1 MLHLTFAFY
10 LVALMAG
17 AASLSQTFL
26 IWQRHG
32 KTVIRWY
39 GFFLLSL
46 LLILLSFL
54 ARLYAQVSGLGADRT
69 AESIVWML
77 QAAGSLIFIVTAP
90 YFYHSLIGMVFPRW
104 VRILFFFLDV
114 LVFLAAIVN
123 LLFPALAAAI
133 IILIAGLFGMIA
145 YGLILIAVKLRGIG
159 DLLLKRALAIF
170 LALSLFFFPFMLIDS
185 DLSYASFLSVFHFL
199 EGLAQPLYFLIL
211 NCLSIAFDLRYLNRP
226 AYAEKD
232 SLTDYF
238 VSTFRITARER
249 EIIRFLLEGRG
260 TKAIAETLFI
270 SAKTVENHVY
280 SIYQKLHIRNRM
292 QLFQLIKA
300 NALE

>member
-1 MLHLTFAFY
+1 MLHLIFAFY

-26 IWQRHG
+26 IWQRHR

-54 ARLYAQVSGLGADRT
+54 SRLYVQMAGIGNSRT
-69 AESIVWML
+69 AQSIVWIL
-77 QAAGSLIFIVTAP
+77 QAAGSLTLIVVAP
-90 YFYHSLIGMVFPRW
+90 YFYHSLIGMAFPRRA
-104 VRILFFFLDV
+104 RILCFSIDV
-114 LVFLAAIVN
+114 IVFLAAIIN
-123 LLFPALAAAI
+123 LLFPFMAAPI
-133 IILIAGLFGMIA
+133 IVLIAGLFGMIV
-145 YGLILIAVKLRGIG
+145 YGLVLIAVKLRAIG
-159 DLLLKRALAIF
+159 DLVLRRALAMF

-185 DLSYASFLSVFHFL
+185 VLSYASFLSVFHFL
-199 EGLAQPLYFLIL
+199 EGLAQPLYFLVL
-211 NCLSIAFDLRYLNRP
+211 NCLSIAFGLRYLNRP

-238 VSTFRITARER
+238 VTTFKITARER

-260 TKAIAETLFI
+260 TKAIADALFI
-270 SAKTVENHVY
+270 SGKTVENHVY
-280 SIYQKLHIRNRM
+280 NIYQKLRIRNRV

-300 NALE
+300 NELD